1 MFFIFG
7 LLLPSFGDPVGAFP
21 ALDYRDDYIIILIGG
36 SHPPHYRSVKIVDF
50 LVLAVLVM
58 LVIHSLD
65 IIIQAVY
72 LKQNHFYVTLSL
84 KNPTLLCTMSHRYCT
99 WA

>member
-1 MFFIFG
+1 MDICVEMLTVF
-7 LLLPSFGDPVGAFP
+7 
-21 ALDYRDDYIIILIGG
+21 ALDYRDDYIIILVGG
-36 SHPPHYRSVKIVDF
+36 SHSLHHRSVKIVDF

-65 IIIQAVY
+65 LIIQVVY

-84 KNPTLLCTMSHRYCT
+84 KNPTLLCTMSHRC
-99 WA
+99 